1 MNEDV
6 RSGRRRHQRSGLDTK
21 CPIQAFA
28 HSEREASRSP
38 GASGREDLMG
48 PAVVDMLGDAVG
60 LVGPV
65 VAAGSREALPQSL
78 KMLKAM
84 GPLSLTFARH
94 EPSLA
99 IKYGTDQFS
108 LRHDRVK
115 QTLTRSAREAMR
127 KNTSQL
133 LLKIPVSPQ
142 SQSRRMTQGRRLGDR
157 KPLTSIRFRASGSLA
172 LE

>member
-1 MNEDV
+1 MICGTARPDPRGGPTAEA
-6 RSGRRRHQRSGLDTK
+6 LTLW
-21 CPIQAFA
+21 
-28 HSEREASRSP
+28 ERAASLSP

-99 IKYGTDQFS
+99 IKYGADQFS

-115 QTLTRSAREAMR
+115 QTLMRSAREAMR
-127 KNTSQL
+127 KNTSRIHL
-133 LLKIPVSPQ
+133 EDPVSPQ
-142 SQSRRMTQGRRLGDR
+142 PQSRRST
-157 KPLTSIRFRASGSLA
+157 
-172 LE
+172 